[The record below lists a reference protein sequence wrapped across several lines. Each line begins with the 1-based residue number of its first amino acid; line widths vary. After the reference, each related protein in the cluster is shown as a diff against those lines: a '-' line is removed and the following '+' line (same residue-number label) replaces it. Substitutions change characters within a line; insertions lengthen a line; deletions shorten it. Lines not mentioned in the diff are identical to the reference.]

1 MGRMDDSTIFENHLS
16 DLGTLMEQGKI
27 DPIIDSIW
35 RFEEVADA
43 QRHIHNRKNKGKVLL
58 DFSPK

>member
-1 MGRMDDSTIFENHLS
+1 MDDSTIFENHLS

>member
-1 MGRMDDSTIFENHLS
+1 
-16 DLGTLMEQGKI
+16 MEQEKI